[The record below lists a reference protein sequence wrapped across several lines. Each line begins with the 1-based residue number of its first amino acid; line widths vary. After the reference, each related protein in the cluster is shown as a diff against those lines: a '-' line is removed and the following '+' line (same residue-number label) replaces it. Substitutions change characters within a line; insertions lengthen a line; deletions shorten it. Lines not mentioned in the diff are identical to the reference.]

1 MSKYNGGKNPNSD
14 KSSGEKKPESL
25 GFNEVQ
31 IEQLSK
37 MIGAAVAEAMK
48 DYKSK
53 SETERDDEIAQLKA
67 ENQAL
72 KDRLDKLMR
81 HENVDD
87 EEEEEITETPK
98 RKRAKKSIGIVAT
111 SATAAT
117 GIGGLFTKFANL
129 FNRKKNDN
137 EEEIVVEPWGA
148 DEEPYD
154 EDYDDDGE
162 KKNKENKEKKLG
174 AVPKIVIGALA
185 TALVLGGGWFAKNH
199 IDQNNTAN
207 ANEAIATEYQGVSD
221 AISIPVDA
229 IQLDQLEEYLDNL
242 DTQTSELRDAVDSKK
257 NADQSTIDQANNL
270 LNGDSVKNYRATL
283 ESAINQRDADI
294 KEANR
299 LGVSVEEY
307 QDFKA
312 AASETGLSVDRMV
325 EIADEF
331 GVPADKLGTAE
342 AMQYMRDN
350 LKGKNNISEALEC
363 DTPQEAAD
371 LLIFT
376 AYNNPAALA
385 QYAVAMDEDGGTPDS
400 GIDGLEMPVKVD
412 QRYQQYLADRGVY
425 ENDLAEFIKA
435 MRGANISQR
444 AATSRGVYSYYLSTN
459 NEIICSYGPENTG
472 GQTDTIYQVEFVN
485 DKGEVYAT
493 MLVKNG
499 CAQIEAGKYIPTTP
513 TVTHTPNNPGN
524 PSAPNNPGNPNI
536 PTEPGEPGEP
546 EVEPKDPTQDVNANP
561 ENQNQKDDAP
571 AHDNPQ
577 QMEQG
582 QPNNDQTYVDQNG
595 DEKPVGNTGSE
606 EVPKADDEN
615 GNIGGLQE
623 KEPPVIQW

>member
-1 MSKYNGGKNPNSD
+1 MSKYNGGKNPNSGEN
-14 KSSGEKKPESL
+14 SGNKNPDSL
-25 GFNEVQ
+25 GFNEAQ
-31 IEQLSK
+31 IQQLSQL
-37 MIGAAVAEAMK
+37 IGAAVAEAMK

-87 EEEEEITETPK
+87 EEEEETTETPK

-111 SATAAT
+111 GAAAAT

-129 FNRKKNDN
+129 FNRKKDND
-137 EEEIVVEPWGA
+137 EEEYEEVVVESW
-148 DEEPYD
+148 DDD
-154 EDYDDDGE
+154 EDYDDADNE
-162 KKNKENKEKKLG
+162 KNNKEKKSG
-174 AVPKIVIGALA
+174 WGRKIAIGAA
-185 TALVLGGGWFAKNH
+185 AIAASAALVTGGWFVKNH
-199 IDQNNTAN
+199 VDQNNTADAN
-207 ANEAIATEYQGVSD
+207 AAIATEYQDVSN
-221 AISIPVDA
+221 AISKPIDT
-229 IQLDQLEEYLDNL
+229 IQLDQLDEYLDNL
-242 DTQTSELRDAVDSKK
+242 DTQTSELRNAVDNKK
-257 NADQSTIDQANNL
+257 NADQSAIDQANNL

-307 QDFKA
+307 QDFKVA
-312 AASETGLSVDRMV
+312 AGETGLSVDRMV

-513 TVTHTPNNPGN
+513 TVTHTPNNPSN
-524 PSAPNNPGNPNI
+524 PSTPNNPGNPNI
-536 PTEPGEPGEP
+536 PTVPTEPGEP

-623 KEPPVIQW
+623 EEPPVIQW

>member
-1 MSKYNGGKNPNSD
+1 MSKYNGGNNPNSGEN
-14 KSSGEKKPESL
+14 SGNKNPDSL
-25 GFNEVQ
+25 GFNEAQ
-31 IEQLSK
+31 IQQLSQL
-37 MIGAAVAEAMK
+37 IGAAVAEAMK
-48 DYKSK
+48 NYKQQP
-53 SETERDDEIAQLKA
+53 ETDRDEEIARLER
-67 ENQAL
+67 ENQ
-72 KDRLDKLMR
+72 RLRNRIDQLMR
-81 HENVDD
+81 GEDD
-87 EEEEEITETPK
+87 EEETFETPK
-98 RKRAKKSIGIVAT
+98 RNKRVKKSIGIVAT
-111 SATAAT
+111 GAAAAT
-117 GIGGLFTKFANL
+117 GIGGLFTKFANM
-129 FNRKKNDN
+129 FSRKKDD
-137 EEEIVVEPWGA
+137 EEEVIEFDDF

-154 EDYDDDGE
+154 EDYDDTDGE
-162 KKNKENKEKKLG
+162 KKDKEKKSG
-174 AVPKIVIGALA
+174 IGRKIAIGAA
-185 TALVLGGGWFAKNH
+185 AIAASAALVTGGWFVKNH
-199 IDQNNTAN
+199 VDQNNTADAN
-207 ANEAIATEYQGVSD
+207 AAIATEYQDVSK
-221 AISIPVDA
+221 AISTPVDA
-229 IQLDQLEEYLDNL
+229 IQLDQLDKYLDNL
-242 DTQTSELRDAVDSKK
+242 DTQTSELRNAVDSKK

-312 AASETGLSVDRMV
+312 AAGETGLSVDRMV

-400 GIDGLEMPVKVD
+400 GVDGLEMPVKVD

-524 PSAPNNPGNPNI
+524 PNTPNNPGNPNTPNN
-536 PTEPGEPGEP
+536 PTDPGEP

-561 ENQNQKDDAP
+561 ENPNQKDDAP

-623 KEPPVIQW
+623 EEPPVIQW

>member
-1 MSKYNGGKNPNSD
+1 MSKYNGGENPNSG

-48 DYKSK
+48 NYKQQP
-53 SETERDDEIAQLKA
+53 ETDRDEEIARLER
-67 ENQAL
+67 ENQRL
-72 KDRLDKLMR
+72 RDRIDQLMR
-81 HENVDD
+81 GEDD
-87 EEEEEITETPK
+87 EEETLEPPK
-98 RKRAKKSIGIVAT
+98 HKRAKKSIGIVAT

-129 FNRKKNDN
+129 FNRKKDDD
-137 EEEIVVEPWGA
+137 EEDEEVVVESW
-148 DEEPYD
+148 DDD
-154 EDYDDDGE
+154 EDYDDVDGE
-162 KKNKENKEKKLG
+162 KNNKEKKSG
-174 AVPKIVIGALA
+174 WGRKIAIGAAAIAA
-185 TALVLGGGWFAKNH
+185 TAAIVTGGWFAKNH
-199 IDQNNTAN
+199 IDQNNTTNAN
-207 ANEAIATEYQGVSD
+207 AAIATEYQDVSN

-229 IQLDQLEEYLDNL
+229 IQLDQLNEYLDNL
-242 DTQTSELRDAVDSKK
+242 DTQTGELRDAVDGGK
-257 NADQSTIDQANNL
+257 NADQATIDQANNL
-270 LNGDSVKNYRATL
+270 LNSDTVKNYRAAL
-283 ESAINQRDADI
+283 ESAINQRDADM

-299 LGVSVEEY
+299 LGLDIDEY

-312 AASETGLSVDRMV
+312 AASETGLSIDRMV

-331 GVPADKLGTAE
+331 GVPADKLGTVE

-385 QYAVAMDEDGGTPDS
+385 QYAVAMDEDGGIPDS

-435 MRGANISQR
+435 MKGANISQR
-444 AATSRGVYSYYLSTN
+444 AATSRGMYSYYLSAN

-499 CAQIEAGKYIPTTP
+499 CAQIEAGKYIPATP
-513 TVTHTPNNPGN
+513 TVTHNPNKPSTPSNPNNPT
-524 PSAPNNPGNPNI
+524 NPGEMLTQRIQIRRTTHLLTTIHSRWSKVSQIMIKPMLTKTVMRNQLATPVVKKCQR
-536 PTEPGEPGEP
+536 PTTRT
-546 EVEPKDPTQDVNANP
+546 VT
-561 ENQNQKDDAP
+561 
-571 AHDNPQ
+571 
-577 QMEQG
+577 
-582 QPNNDQTYVDQNG
+582 
-595 DEKPVGNTGSE
+595 
-606 EVPKADDEN
+606 
-615 GNIGGLQE
+615 
-623 KEPPVIQW
+623 